1 MKGPFKKIGL
11 FAKHNSNTVADT
23 FEKLIHFLRQR
34 GHIITI
40 ESQSAKLVPNHGC
53 KENTYE
59 HLGED
64 CDLVIVV
71 GGDGSF
77 LNAARAVVP
86 HGVPMLG
93 VNRGRL
99 GFLTDILPDE
109 IETQLGI
116 ILDGAFSR
124 EHRSLLTVKILRDE
138 MTIAENNA
146 LNDVVLYSG
155 SLARMFDFEI
165 SINQQFVSSESS
177 DGLIA
182 ATPTGSTAYALSG
195 GGPILYPTLH
205 AIVLVPMFPH
215 TLSSR
220 PLVVEDTSQITLFIT
235 RGNDIFPKLSC
246 DGQWHFDL
254 KPGDHIQIQKHNQ
267 ELILIH
273 PKNYD
278 YFSVLREKL
287 GWHTRQ
293 TQDSR
298 DKRT

>member
-1 MKGPFKKIGL
+1 MLGPFKKIGL
-11 FAKHNSNTVADT
+11 FAKHNSDTVADT
-23 FEKLIHFLRQR
+23 FEKLIHFLKKR
-34 GHIITI
+34 GHSLSI
-40 ESQSAKLVPNHGC
+40 ESLSAKLVPNHGC
-53 KENTYE
+53 QENTYE

-71 GGDGSF
+71 GGDGSL

-109 IETQLGI
+109 LEQQLDV
-116 ILDGAFSR
+116 ILEGHFER
-124 EHRSLLTVKILRDE
+124 ELRSLLTVKIIRNHKV
-138 MTIAENNA
+138 IAENNA

-155 SLARMFDFEI
+155 SLARMFEFEI
-165 SINQQFVSSESS
+165 NIDQKFVSRESS
-177 DGLIA
+177 DGLIT

-195 GGPILYPTLH
+195 GGPILYPTLN

-220 PLVVEDTSQITLFIT
+220 PIVVEDKSQIMLFIT
-235 RGNDIFPKLSC
+235 TDNDIFPKLSC

-254 KPGDHIQIQKHNQ
+254 KPGDQIEIQKHHK
-267 ELILIH
+267 ELVLIH
-273 PKNYD
+273 PKEYD

-293 TQDSR
+293 TRASQP
-298 DKRT
+298 